1 MRVILLRHCQQENV
15 ATVLTYSILSLSSS
29 YLKNLSIFSRSC
41 VLDLTKKEVREIPI
55 VVIIF
60 SHHPRLIRVHNIML
74 SFVNMNFWLT
84 DKRVV
89 LFIAVLA
96 GQ

>member
-1 MRVILLRHCQQENV
+1 
-15 ATVLTYSILSLSSS
+15 
-29 YLKNLSIFSRSC
+29 
-41 VLDLTKKEVREIPI
+41 
-55 VVIIF
+55 
-60 SHHPRLIRVHNIML
+60 ML

-96 GQ
+96 GQWPAVTVMVSSHPTIANSPWWSDFKCFLTGGWSVFPNWWWFDAWSVNVWTLS